1 MFTLQELH
9 ERLRRYSLEEKLLE
23 AEKRVKRLE
32 RETATLRARII
43 NKMPRR
49 FDFDPLAGSKELYIS
64 AMPIWC
70 YHIKRQMR
78 VSDVGWNQY
87 ILAERKVRQ

>member
-1 MFTLQELH
+1 MFMLQELH
-9 ERLRRYSLEEKLLE
+9 ERLRQYSLEQKLIE

-32 RETATLRARII
+32 REAATLRARLI

-49 FDFDPLAGSKELYIS
+49 FEFDSLSGSKELYIR